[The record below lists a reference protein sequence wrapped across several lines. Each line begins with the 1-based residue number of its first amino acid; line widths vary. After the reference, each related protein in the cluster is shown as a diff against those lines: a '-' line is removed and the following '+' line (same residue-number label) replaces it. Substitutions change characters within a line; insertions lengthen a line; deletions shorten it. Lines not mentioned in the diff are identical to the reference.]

1 MKNIK
6 SSHILA
12 TLITL
17 LLAWNYLQAQVSDP
31 AFKKPNNHLTHQP
44 VRVFEGR
51 LERYKK
57 WYSFITKNS
66 NTYQLIKKDKSSA
79 LLDFANN
86 KRMLEL
92 VKNLVGKNVCVK
104 GNPQYMN
111 KEPFLLIFVQEIC
124 EQ

>member
-1 MKNIK
+1 MKFIK
-6 SSHILA
+6 LSYVL
-12 TLITL
+12 TL
-17 LLAWNYLQAQVSDP
+17 LLACGHSQAQVADP
-31 AFKKPNNHLTHQP
+31 AFKKPNEHLTHQH

-51 LERYKK
+51 LEKHSK
-57 WYSFITKNS
+57 WYSFIVKNS
-66 NTYQLIKKDKSSA
+66 HPYQLIKKDKSAA
-79 LLDFANN
+79 LLDFSGN

>member
-1 MKNIK
+1 MK
-6 SSHILA
+6 LPY
-12 TLITL
+12 LLML
-17 LLAWNYLQAQVSDP
+17 LLACGYAPAQTTEP
-31 AFKKPNNHLTHQP
+31 AFKKLNDHPTYQP

-51 LERYKK
+51 LEKHSK
-57 WYSFITKNS
+57 WYSFIVKNS
-66 NTYQLIKKDKSSA
+66 YPYQLIKKDKTAA
-79 LLDFANN
+79 LLDFSGN

-111 KEPFLLIFVQEIC
+111 KEPFLLIFVKEIC